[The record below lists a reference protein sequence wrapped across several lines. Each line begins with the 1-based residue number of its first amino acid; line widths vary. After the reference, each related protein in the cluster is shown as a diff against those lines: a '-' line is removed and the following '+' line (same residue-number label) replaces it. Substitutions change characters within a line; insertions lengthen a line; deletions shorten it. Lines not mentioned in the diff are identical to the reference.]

1 MSNEKRYGNDHYWAF
16 VEIVPSGR
24 EIPIYQSII
33 GEENAPRIVARATS
47 KYDATVIVDA
57 LISHKNTSQLI
68 LAKKEIVFLEFVK
81 ANCPEPYSTM
91 AANAILWND
100 KETYNKLR
108 TDFPVI
114 YS

>member
-1 MSNEKRYGNDHYWAF
+1 MSNEKRYGNDNYWAF
-16 VEIVPSGR
+16 LEIIPTGR
-24 EIPIYQSII
+24 DTAIYQARD
-33 GEENAPRIVARATS
+33 GESVIVARATS

-57 LISHKNTSQLI
+57 LISYRNTSQLV
-68 LAKKEIVFLEFVK
+68 LSKKEIVFLEFVK

-100 KETYNKLR
+100 KDAYNKLR
-108 TDFPVI
+108 VEFPVI